1 MTSTLCFGLY
11 FELLKNTS
19 NNCLYVQLTE
29 LSSSLL
35 GILNSSMDLYGLK
48 NRPFLK
54 YGNFSNCL
62 TSTFE
67 GALPNSLNNR
77 PILKQITKDK
87 DDMTKTTFLCF
98 LVNTKTSKSTAGAEG
113 FEPPDDGIKTRCLT
127 TWLCPNTLKINS
139 CFLFARNLCCAARGH
154 ALAVWLRLVPRRPNS
169 LRPWRNPYIT
179 SPLTNNFN
187 KLMENHV
194 VFD

>member
-19 NNCLYVQLTE
+19 NNCLYVQFVE

-62 TSTFE
+62 TSAFE

-77 PILKQITKDK
+77 PIPKQATKDK

-98 LVNTKTSKSTAGAEG
+98 FTDTQKELKRTAGAEG

-127 TWLCPNTLKINS
+127 AWLCPNAS
-139 CFLFARNLCCAARGH
+139 RVEDGF
-154 ALAVWLRLVPRRPNS
+154 
-169 LRPWRNPYIT
+169 
-179 SPLTNNFN
+179 
-187 KLMENHV
+187 
-194 VFD
+194 

>member
-1 MTSTLCFGLY
+1 MSIPMCFGLY

-62 TSTFE
+62 TSAFE
-67 GALPNSLNNR
+67 GVLPNSLNNR
-77 PILKQITKDK
+77 PIPKQTTKDK
-87 DDMTKTTFLCF
+87 DETNKTTFLCF
-98 LVNTKTSKSTAGAEG
+98 FTNTKISRQDRWGRRIRTSGWRDQNPLPYHLAMPQCFEG
-113 FEPPDDGIKTRCLT
+113 RGLILICKKYSNKKISQIVNSPIK
-127 TWLCPNTLKINS
+127 LK
-139 CFLFARNLCCAARGH
+139 
-154 ALAVWLRLVPRRPNS
+154 
-169 LRPWRNPYIT
+169 
-179 SPLTNNFN
+179 
-187 KLMENHV
+187 
-194 VFD
+194 

>member
-19 NNCLYVQLTE
+19 NKCVYVQLTE

-62 TSTFE
+62 TSAFE

-77 PILKQITKDK
+77 PIPKQATKDK

-127 TWLCPNTLKINS
+127 TWLCPN
-139 CFLFARNLCCAARGH
+139 G
-154 ALAVWLRLVPRRPNS
+154 LRV
-169 LRPWRNPYIT
+169 
-179 SPLTNNFN
+179 
-187 KLMENHV
+187 E
-194 VFD
+194 D

>member
-35 GILNSSMDLYGLK
+35 GILKSSMDLYGLK
-48 NRPFLK
+48 NLPFLK

-62 TSTFE
+62 TSAFE

-77 PILKQITKDK
+77 PIPKQTTKDT
-87 DDMTKTTFLCF
+87 DETNKTTFLCF
-98 LVNTKTSKSTAGAEG
+98 LTNTSASHLTAGAEG

-127 TWLCPNTLKINS
+127 TWLCPN
-139 CFLFARNLCCAARGH
+139 
-154 ALAVWLRLVPRRPNS
+154 ALRVEGR
-169 LRPWRNPYIT
+169 
-179 SPLTNNFN
+179 F
-187 KLMENHV
+187 
-194 VFD
+194 